1 MFNIGTGEIVVIAV
15 VALLV
20 LGPKRLPELARGIG
34 KFLREFRRQT
44 DEVRGVVE
52 REFYKMDNEINA
64 PPPVPAPP
72 CLSPRSGRGARVD
85 AARTTAWCRLRC
97 SRRPPPAPEAQ
108 QLGAADAARHVPPR
122 GLESRLAPPP
132 PGHPIISRRR
142 LQPRRRA
149 ASRRRKPARWRPN
162 PTNSG

>member
-1 MFNIGTGEIVVIAV
+1 MFNIGTGELIVIAV

-64 PPPVPAPP
+64 APPIQPAAGAVPADVPPAEASSPVAPPV
-72 CLSPRSGRGARVD
+72 G
-85 AARTTAWCRLRC
+85 T
-97 SRRPPPAPEAQ
+97 PPAFFFNDTATTE
-108 QLGAADAARHVPPR
+108 
-122 GLESRLAPPP
+122 
-132 PGHPIISRRR
+132 
-142 LQPRRRA
+142 
-149 ASRRRKPARWRPN
+149 
-162 PTNSG
+162 